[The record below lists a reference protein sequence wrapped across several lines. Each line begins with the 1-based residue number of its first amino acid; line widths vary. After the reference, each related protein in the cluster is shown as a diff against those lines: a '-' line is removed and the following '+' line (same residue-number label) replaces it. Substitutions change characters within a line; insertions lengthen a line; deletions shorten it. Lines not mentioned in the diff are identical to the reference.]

1 MKEFFKTAKMEM
13 ENKRKKRIRKE
24 IRSKQ
29 SRDGNLMLNRQ
40 FRFEEIRKPGN
51 DHYTASNHK
60 LISFSINILYSISKA
75 LWIYKGVRF

>member
-1 MKEFFKTAKMEM
+1 MEM
-13 ENKRKKRIRKE
+13 DNKRKKRKRKE
-24 IRSKQ
+24 KRRKQ
-29 SRDGNLMLNRQ
+29 SRDGNLTLNCQ

-60 LISFSINILYSISKA
+60 FISLSINILYSIAKA